1 MTVTLLTFYFE
12 SYKGAVLIRPLQRF
26 SGMTGQQME
35 LTCYSTTHATRW
47 ANQQKY
53 RTVCTHAL
61 NKRHPETWRVRNLA
75 CMFYS
80 ASQRVQRAITLC
92 GMWVSEYELLI
103 TGSPDCLF
111 TSLQLSQSKLRQ
123 LGNTILHCICVIV
136 KWHESDSIDS
146 SYSPDPVV

>member
-1 MTVTLLTFYFE
+1 MWPNKDFFLYFIEMTVTLLTFYFE

-35 LTCYSTTHATRW
+35 LTYYSTTHATRW

-61 NKRHPETWRVRNLA
+61 NKRHPETWHVRNLA

-103 TGSPDCLF
+103 TGSQDLQIVSSHPF
-111 TSLQLSQSKLRQ
+111 SWANQSLDSLETQS
-123 LGNTILHCICVIV
+123 CIAFV
-136 KWHESDSIDS
+136 WS
-146 SYSPDPVV
+146 